1 MGIVV
6 PFPVTTKP
14 HVVTAF
20 GHSESVTGAENV
32 VQEELRM
39 AQTRDALR
47 LIVEE
52 LEALQREVA
61 DAIASR

>member
-1 MGIVV
+1 MGIIV
-6 PFPVTTKP
+6 PFPVTIKP

-20 GHSESVTGAENV
+20 GHSESGTGAEDV

-39 AQTRDALR
+39 AQTRAALL

-52 LEALQREVA
+52 LEALRREVT